1 MKTIDEILDE
11 WYPTIPDE
19 EHNGLYARDKVKLI
33 AQEFADQFRQP
44 AVVKSVCEH
53 EWIMTADSFDQTS
66 YCKKCGKSDL
76 QTVL

>member
-44 AVVKSVCEH
+44 AVIKSVCENC
-53 EWIMTADSFDQTS
+53 EKDEAVICQNCYDIESQFREC
-66 YCKKCGKSDL
+66 Y
-76 QTVL
+76 